1 MNDLVLEGCRPI
13 PLASYLKALGILRL
27 IAEQAD
33 PQVRGWWQDDRF
45 RLRTRL
51 DRDSLI
57 RFFLHDYCPTPII
70 APWNGGSGFYPKD
83 AKGGISA
90 LQKSRIERLAA
101 YREAIELG
109 TRLVRER
116 KLEERPTDQA
126 KNELISTLRAEA
138 GAALVSWIDAAVALT
153 LDRLAF
159 PPLLGT
165 GGNDGRLDFTNNFMQ
180 RLTELIPV
188 DDGEI
193 PTATVAALDDAL
205 FAAPVA
211 GLASAAIGQFAP
223 GAAGG
228 PNSAAGFQGDALVNR
243 WDFVLMLEGALV
255 FAGGVSR
262 RLEGANAAYLSYPFT
277 VRAAAAGYGSASLEE
292 QGESRGELW
301 APLWERP
308 VRYDEVRSLFREG
321 RLSLG
326 TRPVRDGLDAA
337 RAMGGLGVD
346 RGIAGFERYGFVKR
360 QGLAFLA
367 TPLGRLRVE
376 PNPRGELLGELDRYD
391 WLQRLHNRAASEEA
405 TAELREAVRALDD
418 GIFALLQRPEDARCV
433 QEVLI
438 SLGAAARAIALR
450 PKLQESLRP
459 PPLLSSRW
467 IEAADDESTEFR
479 LALALAGLRMRWTGD
494 ESDDTDASSER
505 ERLGPEMSGLLMRAH
520 LAPLDPDTARYSPVW
535 ASKQP
540 RAAEGRALAVW
551 GAGRLIDNLCSVAQ
565 RRLLEQTRR
574 AWSRVPFDASFDRQ
588 KQPVAL
594 DSGEIAAFLRSEVR
608 DERIARLLLGLAWVQ
623 PARCR
628 GERRFEPLPFSYAV
642 LKPLFTPDISKEPGG
657 AIESPSIVEAARDLH
672 LRPTKPSPLPMPPAL
687 PSLLAAGRVPEAIQL
702 AQERARASGL
712 PTPFLS
718 RRSTVERKPD
728 PDFGRRLL
736 AALIIPVRTSVVR
749 DCLEQAYPDPDPH
762 SEEESSHAA

>member
-1 MNDLVLEGCRPI
+1 MTDLVLEGCRPI

-27 IAEQAD
+27 VAEQAD
-33 PQVRGWWQDDRF
+33 PQARGWWQGDRF
-45 RLRTRL
+45 RLRTSL
-51 DRDSLI
+51 DRDCLV

-70 APWNGGSGFYPKD
+70 APWNGGSGFFPKD
-83 AKGGISA
+83 SKVGISA
-90 LQKSRIERLAA
+90 LQECRIERLAA

-109 TRLVRER
+109 ARLVRER
-116 KLEERPTDQA
+116 KLDERPTDQA
-126 KNELISTLRAEA
+126 KSELISALRAEA
-138 GAALVSWIDAAVALT
+138 GAALVGWIDAAIALT

-188 DDGEI
+188 DGSEV
-193 PTATVAALDDAL
+193 PAATIAALDDAL
-205 FAAPVA
+205 FATPVA
-211 GLASAAIGQFAP
+211 GLASTAIGQFAP

-262 RLEGANAAYLSYPFT
+262 RLEGADGAYLSYPFT

-308 VRYDEVRSLFREG
+308 ARYGEVRSLFREG

-337 RAMGGLGVD
+337 RAIGGLGVD

-367 TPLGRLRVE
+367 APLGRQRVE
-376 PNPRGELLGELDRYD
+376 PNLRGELLGDLDRYD
-391 WLQRLHNRAASEEA
+391 WLQRLRKRAASEEA

-418 GIFALLQRPEDARCV
+418 GIFALLQRKEDARCV

-438 SLGAAARAIALR
+438 SLGATARAIALR

-459 PPLLSSRW
+459 PPPLSHRW

-479 LALALAGLRMRWTGD
+479 LALALAGLRVRWTDG
-494 ESDDTDASSER
+494 ESDGGDASGEQPRR
-505 ERLGPEMSGLLMRAH
+505 EKSGLPMRAH
-520 LAPLDPDTARYSPVW
+520 LAPLDPDTVRYAPAW

-551 GAGRLIDNLCSVAQ
+551 GAGRLTDNLCMVAQ
-565 RRLLEQTRR
+565 RRLLEQKRR
-574 AWSRVPFDASFDRQ
+574 AWTRVPFDASFDRQ
-588 KQPVAL
+588 KQPVVV
-594 DSGEIAAFLRSEVR
+594 DSDEIAAFLGGEVS
-608 DERIARLLLGLAWVQ
+608 DERIARLLLGLSWVE

-628 GERRFEPLPFSYAV
+628 GTRRSEPLPFGYAA
-642 LKPLFTPDISKEPGG
+642 LKPLFTSGIPKKLRDASG
-657 AIESPSIVEAARDLH
+657 SPSPAEAPEDNDRRDD
-672 LRPTKPSPLPMPPAL
+672 PPFSLPMPPAL
-687 PSLLAAGRVPEAIQL
+687 PSLLTAGRVQEAIRL

-712 PTPFLS
+712 PAPFLS
-718 RRSTVERKPD
+718 RRLVANRRLD

-736 AALIIPVRTSVVR
+736 AALIIPVRMSVVR
-749 DCLEQAYPDPDPH
+749 ACLEQAYPDPH
-762 SEEESSHAA
+762 SEEESPHAA

>member
-27 IAEQAD
+27 VAEQAD
-33 PQVRGWWQDDRF
+33 PQARGWWQDDRF
-45 RLRTRL
+45 RLRTNL
-51 DRDSLI
+51 DRGSLA
-57 RFFLHDYCPTPII
+57 RFFLHDYHPTPII

-83 AKGGISA
+83 AKAGISA
-90 LQKSRIERLAA
+90 LQESRLERLAA
-101 YREAIELG
+101 CREAIELG
-109 TRLVRER
+109 TRMVRDR
-116 KLEERPTDQA
+116 KLDERPTDLA
-126 KNELISTLRAEA
+126 KSELISALRAEA
-138 GAALVSWIDAAVALT
+138 GAALVGWIDAAIALT

-188 DDGEI
+188 DGGEI
-193 PTATVAALDDAL
+193 PAATIATLDDAL
-205 FAAPVA
+205 FATPVA

-243 WDFVLMLEGALV
+243 WDFVLMLEGSLV

-262 RLEGANAAYLSYPFT
+262 RLEGADAAYLSYPFT

-308 VRYDEVRSLFREG
+308 ARYDEVRSLFREG

-337 RAMGGLGVD
+337 RAIGGLGVD
-346 RGIAGFERYGFVKR
+346 RGIASFERYGFVKR

-367 TPLGRLRVE
+367 APLGRQRVE
-376 PNPRGELLGELDRYD
+376 PNPRGELLGDLDRRT
-391 WLQRLHNRAASEEA
+391 WLERLRSRATSDEA
-405 TAELREAVRALDD
+405 AADLRESVRALDD

-438 SLGAAARAIALR
+438 AVGAAARAIALR

-459 PPLLSSRW
+459 PLPLADRW
-467 IEAADDESTEFR
+467 IEAADDESAEFR
-479 LALALAGLRMRWTGD
+479 MALALAGLRVRWTD
-494 ESDDTDASSER
+494 SESDGTEAPDDGER
-505 ERLGPEMSGLLMRAH
+505 SRREKSGLPMRAH
-520 LAPLDPDTARYSPVW
+520 LAPLDPDTVRHAPAW
-535 ASKQP
+535 ASKQL

-551 GAGRLIDNLCSVAQ
+551 GAGRLTDNLCAVAQ

-574 AWSRVPFDASFDRQ
+574 AWSGVSLFDASVDRRL
-588 KQPVAL
+588 QPVAVS
-594 DSGEIAAFLRSEVR
+594 SGEIAAFLGGEVR

-623 PARCR
+623 PARFR
-628 GERRFEPLPFSYAV
+628 GELRSGPLPFVYAA
-642 LKPLFTPDISKEPGG
+642 LKPLFTPYRGLP
-657 AIESPSIVEAARDLH
+657 
-672 LRPTKPSPLPMPPAL
+672 PLPMPPAL
-687 PSLLAAGRVPEAIQL
+687 PSLLAAGRIQEAIRL

-718 RRSTVERKPD
+718 RRPAADRRPD
-728 PDFGRRLL
+728 PGFGRRLL
-736 AALIIPVRTSVVR
+736 AALIIPVRMGVVR
-749 DCLEQAYPDPDPH
+749 DCLEQAYPYSDPH
-762 SEEESSHAA
+762 SEEESPYAA

>member
-27 IAEQAD
+27 VAEQAD

-45 RLRTRL
+45 RLRTSL
-51 DRDSLI
+51 HRDILV
-57 RFFLHDYCPTPII
+57 RFFLCDYRPTPII

-83 AKGGISA
+83 AKAGISA
-90 LQKSRIERLAA
+90 LQESRIERFAT

-109 TRLVRER
+109 ARLVRER
-116 KLEERPTDQA
+116 KLDERPTDQA
-126 KNELISTLRAEA
+126 KSELISALRAEA
-138 GAALVSWIDAAVALT
+138 GAALVGWIDAAIALT

-180 RLTELIPV
+180 RLAELIPV
-188 DDGEI
+188 KGGEV

-205 FAAPVA
+205 FATPVA

-228 PNSAAGFQGDALVNR
+228 PNSATGFQGDALVNR

-262 RLEGANAAYLSYPFT
+262 RLEGADAAYLSYPFT

-321 RLSLG
+321 RLSLD

-337 RAMGGLGVD
+337 RAIGGLGVD
-346 RGIAGFERYGFVKR
+346 RGIASFERYGFVKR

-376 PNPRGELLGELDRYD
+376 PNPCGELIGELDRYN
-391 WLQRLHNRAASEEA
+391 WLQRLHKLAASEEA
-405 TAELREAVRALDD
+405 TTELREAVRTLDD
-418 GIFALLQRPEDARCV
+418 GIFALLQRPQDAHCV
-433 QEVLI
+433 QEVLVA
-438 SLGAAARAIALR
+438 LGAAARAIALR
-450 PKLQESLRP
+450 PKVQELLRP
-459 PPLLSSRW
+459 PPLLSDRW
-467 IEAADDESTEFR
+467 IKAADDESAEFR
-479 LALALAGLRMRWTGD
+479 LALALAGLRVRWTDD
-494 ESDDTDASSER
+494 ESNARDASGER
-505 ERLGPEMSGLLMRAH
+505 ERLQSEKSGLPMRAH
-520 LAPLDPDTARYSPVW
+520 LAPLDPDTVRHAPAW

-551 GAGRLIDNLCSVAQ
+551 GAGQLIDNLGAVAQ
-565 RRLLEQTRR
+565 RRLLEQARR
-574 AWSRVPFDASFDRQ
+574 AWPRVPFDASFDRQ
-588 KQPVAL
+588 KRPVAV
-594 DSGEIAAFLRSEVR
+594 DSGEIAAFLSGEVR
-608 DERIARLLLGLAWVQ
+608 DERIARLLLGLAWSE
-623 PARCR
+623 PARYK
-628 GERRFEPLPFSYAV
+628 GERRFEPLPFGYAV
-642 LKPLFTPDISKEPGG
+642 LKPLFTPFMAEKRRDASVP
-657 AIESPSIVEAARDLH
+657 ASMAEAPRDND
-672 LRPTKPSPLPMPPAL
+672 RRFAQAFPLPMPPTL
-687 PSLLAAGRVPEAIQL
+687 PSLLVAGRVQEAFRS

-712 PTPFLS
+712 PTPFLP
-718 RRSTVERKPD
+718 RRLAARRKPD

-749 DCLEQAYPDPDPH
+749 DCLEQAYPDSH
-762 SEEESSHAA
+762 SQEESSHAA